1 LHKAQNESKMLTAI
15 TLQNFKGIGAELMRV
30 PIKPLTILFG
40 ANSIGKSTIVQAI
53 HYAREILERN
63 NLDPDRT
70 IAGGSAVDLG
80 GFKSLVHNHDINNK
94 IVLRFDLDLS
104 ETDLPSYRHPRARE
118 TQPDDV
124 SSLVK
129 SAWVELTV
137 EWSAVKERPV
147 LSVYETGINNISITK
162 TVTSSDEANIVVE
175 YNSLHPLFRL
185 AATSDHYGEPLV
197 DPPEAHFESDGEVRW
212 YSLDFYDGPTTSV
225 PLWGKSLL
233 VDDDDTPEE
242 YTFEEFSGAITQVL
256 VGTGELLR
264 DLLRRFR
271 YLGPLRRTLPRS
283 HRRTLT
289 PDESLW
295 ADGTAAWDVLA
306 SASQDFV
313 SGVNAW
319 LADAKRLNTGF
330 SVRLNKFRR
339 IPADSPLLTEL
350 FLALKTKTFFE
361 NYSLSDFEKERDRHE
376 IEAQLVI
383 VDESRNLEVQPYD
396 IGVGIS
402 RVIPVVVAALD
413 TQQGIVAVEQP
424 ELHLHP
430 AVQAELGDLFIESAL
445 GVRDNVTLIE
455 THSEHLILRVLRR
468 IRESSANK
476 NESTPPVTPDD
487 LSLLF
492 VGNRQTGTN
501 IQPLRVDKRG
511 RIIDRIPGGFFE
523 EDFEELF

>member
-1 LHKAQNESKMLTAI
+1 MLTTI
-15 TLQNFKGIGAELMRV
+15 TLQNFKGIGAEPMRV

-40 ANSIGKSTIVQAI
+40 ANSIGKSTIVQAV

-80 GFKSLVHNHDINNK
+80 GFKSLVYNHDLNNK
-94 IVLRFDLDLS
+94 IVLRFDQDLS
-104 ETDLPSYRHPRARE
+104 NTDLPMYRHPRAHQI
-118 TQPDDV
+118 QPDDV
-124 SSLVK
+124 SSLVQ
-129 SAWVELTV
+129 SAWIELTV
-137 EWSAVKERPV
+137 EWSELKGHPV
-147 LSVYETGINNISITK
+147 LSVYETGINDIPITK
-162 TVTSSDEANIVVE
+162 TVTSLDEANITVE

-185 AATSDHYGEPLV
+185 AAKTDHYGEPLV
-197 DPPEAHFESDGEVRW
+197 TPPEAHVETDGEVRW
-212 YSLDFYDGPTTSV
+212 YDLEFDDGPTTSI
-225 PLWGKSLL
+225 PQWGKALFINE
-233 VDDDDTPEE
+233 VDEPEE
-242 YTFEEFSGAITQVL
+242 YLSEEFSSIITQVL
-256 VGTGELLR
+256 VGPGELLR

-271 YLGPLRRTLPRS
+271 YLGPIRRTLPRS

-306 SASQDFV
+306 SASHDFINE
-313 SGVNAW
+313 VNTW
-319 LADAKRLNTGF
+319 LADSKRLNTGF

-402 RVIPVVVAALD
+402 QVIPVVVAALD
-413 TQQGIVAVEQP
+413 TQQGFIAVEQP

-445 GVRDNVTLIE
+445 GARDNITLVE
-455 THSEHLILRVLRR
+455 THSEHLILRILRR
-468 IRESSANK
+468 IRESNAGK
-476 NESTPPVTPDD
+476 NIATPHVTPEDI
-487 LSLLF
+487 SLLF

-501 IQPLRVDKRG
+501 IQTLRTDKRG
-511 RIIDRIPGGFFE
+511 RIIDRVPGGFFE
-523 EDFEELF
+523 EGFAELF

>member
-1 LHKAQNESKMLTAI
+1 MLTAI
-15 TLQNFKGIGAELMRV
+15 TLQNFKGTGAEPMRV

-40 ANSIGKSTIVQAI
+40 ANSIGKSTIVQAV

-80 GFKSLVHNHDINNK
+80 GFKSLVHNHDLNNK
-94 IVLRFDLDLS
+94 IVLRFDLDLA
-104 ETDLPSYRHPRARE
+104 ETDLPVYRHPRVRQI
-118 TQPDDV
+118 QPDDV
-124 SSLVK
+124 SSLVQ
-129 SAWVELTV
+129 SAWAELTI
-137 EWSAVKERPV
+137 EWSELKQRPV
-147 LSVYETGINNISITK
+147 LSVYETGVNDIPITK
-162 TVTSSDEANIVVE
+162 TVTSLDEANITVE

-185 AATSDHYGEPLV
+185 AAKTDHYGDPLV
-197 DPPEAHFESDGEVRW
+197 TPPEAHVETDGEVRW
-212 YSLDFYDGPTTSV
+212 YDLDFYDGPTTSV
-225 PLWGKSLL
+225 PQWGKALFIDE
-233 VDDDDTPEE
+233 DDEPEE
-242 YTFEEFSGAITQVL
+242 YLAEEFSSIITQVL

-264 DLLRRFR
+264 DSLRRFR

-306 SASQDFV
+306 SSSDDFINE
-313 SGVNAW
+313 VNTW

-330 SVRLNKFRR
+330 SVRLDRFRR
-339 IPADSPLLTEL
+339 IPADSPLFTEL
-350 FLALKTKTFFE
+350 FLAIKTKTFFE
-361 NYSLSDFEKERDRHE
+361 NYNISDFEKERDRYD
-376 IEAQLVI
+376 IETQLVI
-383 VDESRNLEVQPYD
+383 VDESRNLEVQPFD

-402 RVIPVVVAALD
+402 QVIPVVVAALD
-413 TQQGIVAVEQP
+413 TQGGIVSVEQP

-445 GVRDNVTLIE
+445 GKRGNIALVE

-468 IRESSANK
+468 IRESGANK
-476 NESTPPVTPDD
+476 NGLTPQITPND
-487 LSLLF
+487 LSLIF

-501 IQPLRVDKRG
+501 IQPLRTDERG
-511 RIIDRIPGGFFE
+511 RIIDRVPGGFFE
-523 EDFEELF
+523 EDFEEIF